1 MGLPGGGDGAQA
13 SVRCQDLPIGANE
26 QSLKRQLLTRSSC
39 NTRIVFH
46 ELRVSFVM
54 KNVTVSMED
63 SVAEWA
69 RVEAARR
76 NTSVSRMVGEMLA
89 EKMRHD
95 DAYERAM
102 HEALAFKSFGE
113 STGRYLSRDEIY
125 DRSAR

>member
-1 MGLPGGGDGAQA
+1 
-13 SVRCQDLPIGANE
+13 
-26 QSLKRQLLTRSSC
+26 
-39 NTRIVFH
+39 
-46 ELRVSFVM
+46 M

-102 HEALAFKSFGE
+102 QEWMQRHLSYASDGTPYPKREELYA
-113 STGRYLSRDEIY
+113 GRT
-125 DRSAR
+125 DRAR

>member
-1 MGLPGGGDGAQA
+1 
-13 SVRCQDLPIGANE
+13 
-26 QSLKRQLLTRSSC
+26 
-39 NTRIVFH
+39 
-46 ELRVSFVM
+46 M
-54 KNVTVSMED
+54 KNVTVTMED

-102 HEALAFKSFGE
+102 QEWLQRDVSFRSNG
-113 STGRYLSRDEIY
+113 SPYPSRDETY
-125 DRSAR
+125 DERQLRPR